1 MPSSKIQ
8 TPIVCQCPWPTV
20 RHGRHV
26 IQWFLESKHLS
37 GSGCDWKLILFFKKS
52 TSKKW
57 SETIS
62 IRKLSTDVKPVCCK
76 GNANLWNPSTKSWE
90 FKDTP
95 PNENSN
101 NPLHY
106 GLMSWGENGPQTD
119 SKGNKGGL
127 SVPTLCISSSVTA
140 GRVSSLEDRETGLVY
155 KVVVVASRSL

>member
-95 PNENSN
+95 QMRIQTI
-101 NPLHY
+101 HY
-106 GLMSWGENGPQTD
+106 IMALCLGGKTGPKQI
-119 SKGNKGGL
+119 
-127 SVPTLCISSSVTA
+127 P
-140 GRVSSLEDRETGLVY
+140 RETKGDWVSPRF
-155 KVVVVASRSL
+155 ASPLQSPQVGCPLWRIGRRVWSIK